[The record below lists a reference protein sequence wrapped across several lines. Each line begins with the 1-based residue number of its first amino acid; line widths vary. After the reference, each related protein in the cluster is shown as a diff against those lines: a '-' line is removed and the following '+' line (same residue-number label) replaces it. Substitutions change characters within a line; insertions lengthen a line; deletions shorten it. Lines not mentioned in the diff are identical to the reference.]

1 MYNILD
7 SVTGKNRSGALESL
21 WRVTLHDLCKL
32 LLLFLD
38 FIHGIESE
46 PLVLTLGW
54 EDNQLL
60 AIYAVFGI
68 LGCCS
73 TSSDLPFQRVRLY
86 SLQCRLRWRWN
97 ESSSSTNRRGQGWST
112 HSNGCKYSHLSKH
125 LWNVLWLANKFRAT
139 FSTNQRLNQNQLWLV
154 QSISR
159 AWLPLHAFASRCDWF
174 IWVCSRTVIGR
185 RGNYFYVKILCG
197 LTSKYPNLPL
207 VIQYFLWLQPQADR
221 NFARVTLCFLV
232 ATFKK
237 RPSSFLFF
245 AGKI

>member
-1 MYNILD
+1 MVFTKQRKLKISLSKYFKTNATTGKLYLSRSIWMVTFEDYFHGLYNILD
-7 SVTGKNRSGALESL
+7 SVTGKNRSGTLEFP

-32 LLLFLD
+32 LLLYLD
-38 FIHGIESE
+38 FTHGVKVE

-54 EDNQLL
+54 QDNQLL

-86 SLQCRLRWRWN
+86 SLQCRLWWRWN

-125 LWNVLWLANKFRAT
+125 LGNVLWLAKKSRAT

-154 QSISR
+154 RSISPR
-159 AWLPLHAFASRCDWF
+159 LAPASCTCFEMWLVHLNMCSYCDW
-174 IWVCSRTVIGR
+174 
-185 RGNYFYVKILCG
+185 
-197 LTSKYPNLPL
+197 SK
-207 VIQYFLWLQPQADR
+207 
-221 NFARVTLCFLV
+221 
-232 ATFKK
+232 
-237 RPSSFLFF
+237 
-245 AGKI
+245 G

>member
-1 MYNILD
+1 MVIFEDYFHGLYNILD
-7 SVTGKNRSGALESL
+7 SVTGKNRSGALKLL
-21 WRVTLHDLCKL
+21 WRVILHDLCKL
-32 LLLFLD
+32 LLLLLD
-38 FIHGIESE
+38 FIHGIEVE

-54 EDNQLL
+54 QDNQLL

-125 LWNVLWLANKFRAT
+125 LWNVIGSKISRHF
-139 FSTNQRLNQNQLWLV
+139 LNQSEV
-154 QSISR
+154 KSKPTMTCSIDFPALGSR
-159 AWLPLHAFASRCDWF
+159 LYAFAWRCDWF
-174 IWVCSRTVIGR
+174 IWICARTVIGQ

-197 LTSKYPNLPL
+197 LTSKYPNSPL
-207 VIQYFLWLQPQADR
+207 I
-221 NFARVTLCFLV
+221 
-232 ATFKK
+232 
-237 RPSSFLFF
+237 
-245 AGKI
+245 I